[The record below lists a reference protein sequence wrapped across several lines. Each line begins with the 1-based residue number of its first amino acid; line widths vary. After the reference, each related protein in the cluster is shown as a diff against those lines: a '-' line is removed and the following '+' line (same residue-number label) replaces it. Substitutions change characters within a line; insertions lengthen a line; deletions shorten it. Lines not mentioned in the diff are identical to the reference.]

1 MTGPYE
7 ARELAILG
15 QTIRSDWIFLRPS
28 LRRNHSRKRNVKPVT
43 ATA

>member
-1 MTGPYE
+1 MTGPYG

-15 QTIRSDWIFLRPS
+15 RTFRSGRIFIRPS

-43 ATA
+43 ETA